1 MSPNSVFLLEGHS
14 PVLCFL
20 LRFWSFPS
28 SPISLNTDCFSFDE
42 DLLLLSF
49 FYNLHRFE
57 CNWVVNCYVTIVNVY
72 TFHYVIEPE
81 DDLLILN
88 LHRLLD
94 VVNVVHFVVYNVDSF
109 DSWFLIFDIFKC
121 NFLDQVLLLVVS
133 LQMFVVLNFNVT
145 NFYIVVR
152 VCYLHLEVSL
162 LLKLFLSNTVIVF

>member
-1 MSPNSVFLLEGHS
+1 M
-14 PVLCFL
+14 
-20 LRFWSFPS
+20 
-28 SPISLNTDCFSFDE
+28 
-42 DLLLLSF
+42 
-49 FYNLHRFE
+49 
-57 CNWVVNCYVTIVNVY
+57 NVY